1 MVTLRQTRIP
11 RLLLGAAILT
21 AAMAGCSHNAADDES
36 GAAASARAEV
46 TLTRVARADISRV
59 VTLTGTA
66 GAPLNQDVR
75 VSALVAGRIVDLKVA
90 EGDRV
95 ATGELLAM
103 LDDLPYRD
111 QLQQAE
117 AAAQQAKAS
126 SENAQ
131 LAFQRNEDLFNRGI
145 AARKDMEDARTQ
157 QSVAAAA
164 LRQAE
169 AALELAHLQVART
182 RILSPLNGEVVKR
195 FVSVGEQVDG
205 TGTQPIV
212 EVANLREVEFLGN
225 APAMYLAKMHPRDLV
240 EVTSQSMPG
249 ENFPGRVVAI
259 SPAVDPVT
267 GLGLVRIRVPN
278 PGGVLRMGVYLSAD
292 IPIETHAHALVVPPA
307 AIYRNEAGEPR
318 VFVVN
323 GDTASAIPVKLGI
336 QTKDGTELLSGVKE
350 ADTVILTG
358 GYGLGDQAKIQVQS
372 PSESPSQQ

>member
-1 MVTLRQTRIP
+1 MLTLRQTRIP

-36 GAAASARAEV
+36 GAAASATAEV
-46 TLTRVARADISRV
+46 TLARVARADISQV

-95 ATGELLAM
+95 AIGELLAK

-126 SENAQ
+126 WENAQ

-145 AARKDMEDARTQ
+145 AARKDMEDTRTQ

-169 AALELAHLQVART
+169 AALELAHLQVTRT

-205 TGTQPIV
+205 TAAQPIV

-225 APAMYLAKMHPRDLV
+225 APAMYLAKMRPGDLV

-278 PGGVLRMGVYLSAD
+278 PGGALRMGVYLSAD

-323 GDTASAIPVKLGI
+323 GDTAMAVPVKLGI
-336 QTKDGTELLSGVKE
+336 ETKDRIELLSGVKE

-358 GYGLGDQAKIQVQS
+358 GYGLGNQAKIQVQS

>member
-1 MVTLRQTRIP
+1 MVTLRRTRIP

-66 GAPLNQDVR
+66 GALLNQDVR

-95 ATGELLAM
+95 AIGELLAK

-126 SENAQ
+126 WENAQ

-145 AARKDMEDARTQ
+145 AARKDMEDARTE

-212 EVANLREVEFLGN
+212 EVANLRDVEFLGN
-225 APAMYLAKMHPRDLV
+225 APAMYLAKMHPGDLV

-292 IPIETHAHALVVPPA
+292 IPIETHAHALVVPPE

-318 VFVVN
+318 VFIVN
-323 GDTASAIPVKLGI
+323 GDTAMAVPVKLGI
-336 QTKDGTELLSGVKE
+336 ETKDRIELLSGVKE
-350 ADTVILTG
+350 ADTVILRG

-372 PSESPSQQ
+372 RSESPSEQ